1 MHERISVLNYL
12 GNLRNK
18 VVILLLLARSQF
30 SIVNLIAKEQ
40 SLCSQAARGREP
52 LPGWRQ
58 SLCAEGMHLLGR
70 HTSEHRLNIPVTVPV
85 SIMSWINRSTVLSV
99 AVSNPVLRCNIYQ
112 WRFMSQNSGC
122 WWRKLTRT
130 VIAIAIITSVK
141 ALPTNQTCGC
151 QLVHAIA
158 ISSRLTINAVLKF
171 ADSVTVAFDR
181 FSYMVVASPS
191 GNQLQAWALSA
202 NHSPLPQRQ
211 CLRLLAPSSA
221 ITYRFSAR
229 RRKDRSQRRTRTI
242 VLARRRDLP
251 RWSIRHA

>member
-1 MHERISVLNYL
+1 M

-122 WWRKLTRT
+122 WRRKRTRT

-151 QLVHAIA
+151 QPRHVIA
-158 ISSRLTINAVLKF
+158 ISSTLTINAVLKF

-181 FSYMVVASPS
+181 FSYMAVAS

-202 NHSPLPQRQ
+202 NHSPLPQR
-211 CLRLLAPSSA
+211 
-221 ITYRFSAR
+221 
-229 RRKDRSQRRTRTI
+229 
-242 VLARRRDLP
+242 
-251 RWSIRHA
+251 